1 MHDDTHKNMNVSRV
15 YCLLFCLRQTFTTTE
30 QKRLFFS
37 KERKI
42 AFKTTL
48 QQSPNIKGIFFAVFF
63 FRQKI
68 TFFRRCIPFVLVFL
82 LSPKNGSSVTKA
94 VRDLIS
100 EKTSQ
105 YYDEYQEKLVWKG
118 GGPPQ
123 IRLMPVNGVWE
134 LVVLVMWN
142 SPRRKRSVL
151 PTNGPNRNRHLKI
164 FFIFEKSTHFKK
176 FDLFQN
182 LGIFSWGWNEYLLKT
197 LIR

>member
-48 QQSPNIKGIFFAVFF
+48 QQSPKIKGIFLAVFFF

-68 TFFRRCIPFVLVFL
+68 TFFRCILFVPVFL

-105 YYDEYQEKLVWKG
+105 YYDEYQEKLV
-118 GGPPQ
+118 
-123 IRLMPVNGVWE
+123 
-134 LVVLVMWN
+134 
-142 SPRRKRSVL
+142 
-151 PTNGPNRNRHLKI
+151 
-164 FFIFEKSTHFKK
+164 
-176 FDLFQN
+176 
-182 LGIFSWGWNEYLLKT
+182 
-197 LIR
+197 

>member
-48 QQSPNIKGIFFAVFF
+48 QQSPKIKGIFLAVFL

-68 TFFRRCIPFVLVFL
+68 TFFRRCIFVIAFL
-82 LSPKNGSSVTKA
+82 LSPKNGSSVTKT
-94 VRDLIS
+94 VRDLIL

-142 SPRRKRSVL
+142 SSRR
-151 PTNGPNRNRHLKI
+151 
-164 FFIFEKSTHFKK
+164 
-176 FDLFQN
+176 
-182 LGIFSWGWNEYLLKT
+182 
-197 LIR
+197 

>member
-1 MHDDTHKNMNVSRV
+1 M
-15 YCLLFCLRQTFTTTE
+15 
-30 QKRLFFS
+30 
-37 KERKI
+37 
-42 AFKTTL
+42 
-48 QQSPNIKGIFFAVFF
+48 FAVLPPSNFHNHWTKKAIFLKRKENCIQNNFTAQSQNKRDLLCCFF